1 MGSPSLL
8 VIAPPDAPWLE
19 PLRTSGIPYFASL
32 DTDEIA
38 SAAPNARVVL
48 NCTGSGTPLK
58 AAWPHLRRLEWLHS
72 LAAGVEG
79 QLIPEV
85 VESPVP
91 MTNSRGVYAP
101 SLGEWAIGAIWFFAK
116 SIDRIRRNQQARRW
130 EQFDAEMMEGKT
142 LGIIGYGAIGKATA
156 DRAKALGMRVLAV
169 RRRPEQ
175 SVGDPSVERVY
186 PNSSLHEVLPQC
198 DYVVIASALTP
209 ETRGLMGKREFA
221 LMKPTAVVMNVGR
234 GPVIDEAALLDALQS
249 GAIRG
254 AALDVFDTEP
264 LPEDHP
270 FWTMEQVLI
279 SPHCADHIPGWLES
293 AVTFFV
299 ENYRR
304 FEAGEALRNVVDKK
318 AGY

>member
-1 MGSPSLL
+1 
-8 VIAPPDAPWLE
+8 
-19 PLRTSGIPYFASL
+19 
-32 DTDEIA
+32 
-38 SAAPNARVVL
+38 
-48 NCTGSGTPLK
+48 
-58 AAWPHLRRLEWLHS
+58 
-72 LAAGVEG
+72 
-79 QLIPEV
+79 
-85 VESPVP
+85 
-91 MTNSRGVYAP
+91 
-101 SLGEWAIGAIWFFAK
+101 
-116 SIDRIRRNQQARRW
+116 
-130 EQFDAEMMEGKT
+130 
-142 LGIIGYGAIGKATA
+142 
-156 DRAKALGMRVLAV
+156 
-169 RRRPEQ
+169 
-175 SVGDPSVERVY
+175 
-186 PNSSLHEVLPQC
+186 
-198 DYVVIASALTP
+198 
-209 ETRGLMGKREFA
+209 MGKREFA